1 MHAVECKIAK
11 AHRATRDLPVTALYN
26 IAQSCQNAPLSD
38 RPILKQAVR
47 RVSASVVGRPHSC
60 FLLRISDKQR
70 VAARETLRNATMTC
84 HSATQ
89 NCMCKPAGDRT
100 LLWVGGL
107 VFGASLIAWHH
118 LTHWRKAVK
127 VEDGTADDR
136 LSDVLIT
143 YQSATQ
149 HCICEPAG
157 DLTLLWVGASVF
169 GASLVAWHHLTHS
182 RTAVKVEHGG
192 AGDRL

>member
-1 MHAVECKIAK
+1 M
-11 AHRATRDLPVTALYN
+11 
-26 IAQSCQNAPLSD
+26 
-38 RPILKQAVR
+38 
-47 RVSASVVGRPHSC
+47 SASVVGQPHWC
-60 FLLRISDKQR
+60 FLLCISDKQR
-70 VAARETLRNATMTC
+70 VAARETLRDATMTY

-89 NCMCKPAGDRT
+89 NCMCWT
-100 LLWVGGL
+100 LLLVGAF
-107 VFGASLIAWHH
+107 VFGASLITWHH

-143 YQSATQ
+143 YHSATQ
-149 HCICEPAG
+149 HCTCEPAG
-157 DLTLLWVGASVF
+157 DVTLLWVGASGF
-169 GASLVAWHHLTHS
+169 GASLVAWYHLTHS

>member
-1 MHAVECKIAK
+1 M
-11 AHRATRDLPVTALYN
+11 
-26 IAQSCQNAPLSD
+26 
-38 RPILKQAVR
+38 
-47 RVSASVVGRPHSC
+47 
-60 FLLRISDKQR
+60 
-70 VAARETLRNATMTC
+70 
-84 HSATQ
+84 
-89 NCMCKPAGDRT
+89 
-100 LLWVGGL
+100 
-107 VFGASLIAWHH
+107 
-118 LTHWRKAVK
+118 K

-143 YQSATQ
+143 YHSATQ

-169 GASLVAWHHLTHS
+169 GASLVAWHHPSHS